1 VHYATELQVADRE
14 LSRNM
19 RHVRNALLTACVT
32 FGEAKHNLD
41 LLRMAGNLL
50 KERDLG

>member
-1 VHYATELQVADRE
+1 MANRE
-14 LSRNM
+14 LSRDM
-19 RHVRNALLTACVT
+19 RHIPNVLLTACIT

>member
-1 VHYATELQVADRE
+1 VTDRE
-14 LSRNM
+14 LSRDM
-19 RHVRNALLTACVT
+19 RHIRNALLTACVT

-41 LLRMAGNLL
+41 LLRMAYNFF